1 MQASTLPA
9 PITLPRVSACA
20 PLLRLRSDE
29 QLVVLFRA
37 GSEEAFRTIHD
48 RYRVRLFAYARQ
60 MLAGSRQDAED
71 ALQDVFV
78 RAYASLRAH
87 DRPIILRAW
96 LYRVAHNRCIDYL
109 RRPQVDPGDLIDV
122 SRTPQAD
129 PPEQSERREELR
141 RLVRDVARLPEQ
153 QRSALLMRELQ
164 GLSYDELADA
174 LQVSIAAVKS
184 LLVRARGGLV
194 DAAAARD
201 ATCDSVRDELAL
213 ACDRGLRA
221 SGLARR
227 HLRDCADCTDYRE
240 ELRGVR
246 RRIAALVPFGPLG
259 MLGHLLGVGGSA
271 TAASG
276 AQATLGGSGA
286 LLTATKVALVA
297 AAAAA
302 TAGSALEVTHRA
314 SAVRAAPRVMKSS
327 ADPRSVPLPGSRIP
341 PPPGARTVA
350 GTLLRRGTATAPL
363 SAGVVARRHH
373 LATGLSMGRQV
384 GADLGTEGQPPPA
397 GSVAPP
403 TRTTSD
409 STASALPTR
418 LGDSAATGPNAA
430 GSSTSS
436 PAPDL
441 GPTGSAQ
448 PVTASG
454 GSGSPPGG
462 GQTPGASSGGPTA
475 TSASGTPPP
484 PSR

>member
-1 MQASTLPA
+1 VQASTLPA
-9 PITLPRVSACA
+9 TVTLPRVSACA

-29 QLVVLFRA
+29 QLVALFRA

-109 RRPQVDPGDLIDV
+109 RRPRIDPGDLIDV

-129 PPEQSERREELR
+129 PPDQSERRDELR
-141 RLVRDVARLPEQ
+141 RLVSDVARLPEQ

-164 GLSYDELADA
+164 GLSYEELADA
-174 LQVSIAAVKS
+174 QQVSVAAVKS
-184 LLVRARGGLV
+184 LLVRARAGLV

-201 ATCDSVRDELAL
+201 ATCGSVRDELSL
-213 ACDRGLRA
+213 ACDRGVRA
-221 SGLARR
+221 SGLARG
-227 HLRDCADCTDYRE
+227 HLRDCADCADYRQ
-240 ELRGVR
+240 ELRRVH
-246 RRIAALVPFGPLG
+246 RRIAGLVPVGPLG
-259 MLGHLLGVGGSA
+259 MLGHLLGVSGSA

-276 AQATLGGSGA
+276 VPATLGGSGA

-302 TAGSALEVTHRA
+302 TAGSALEVTHHA
-314 SAVRAAPRVMKSS
+314 GAVRAAPRATKSS
-327 ADPRSVPLPGSRIP
+327 VDPGWATLPVSRSVTP
-341 PPPGARTVA
+341 PPPARTVSTTPLHGA
-350 GTLLRRGTATAPL
+350 TVTASS
-363 SAGVVARRHH
+363 SAGAAARRRHH

-384 GADLGTEGQPPPA
+384 STYGGTEVEPPPA
-397 GSVAPP
+397 GSVVGP
-403 TRTTSD
+403 TLATSD
-409 STASALPTR
+409 PSPHQPSPLTNSA
-418 LGDSAATGPNAA
+418 GADPNAV
-430 GSSTSS
+430 GSATNTPPSN
-436 PAPDL
+436 L
-441 GPTGSAQ
+441 GPPGSTPSSVA
-448 PVTASG
+448 ASE
-454 GSGSPPGG
+454 GSGASPGG
-462 GQTPGASSGGPTA
+462 TPTA